1 MLLKELHSLIVE
13 SSNDVSK
20 KVETLI
26 NAIAKKG
33 VGALT
38 DDELDSSN
46 LDDNSSDISI
56 LRFLLKS
63 RLNATDW
70 TTSKVTDSGN
80 AGFSFDF
87 KVNNQNYGGAWFP
100 ESNDSY
106 CYYADG
112 MVKKKPGSK

>member
-13 SSNDVSK
+13 SSNDVTN
-20 KVETLI
+20 KVEALI
-26 NAIAKKG
+26 NTIAKNG

-56 LRFLLKS
+56 LRFLLKT

-70 TTSKVTDSGN
+70 TSSKAVDGEDTGV
-80 AGFSFDF
+80 SFEF
-87 KVNNQNYGGAWFP
+87 KVNNRNYGGAWFP
-100 ESNDSY
+100 ESNHSY

-112 MVKKKPGSK
+112 MVKKKSAAK